1 FSVFGA
7 VITVVLNVLL
17 IPFFGY
23 LGAAWA
29 TLVCYASMMAVSY
42 YYGQRYYPVPYDLAA
57 FAYLIGSA
65 LLIFFLSE
73 WLRGFSGSTW
83 QTTLINSG
91 LLLTWIGV
99 AAAYEHRKKLPLS
112 RLWSR

>member
-1 FSVFGA
+1 MGCLVLGFGA

-65 LLIFFLSE
+65 LLIFSSANGFAVSAVLPGK
-73 WLRGFSGSTW
+73 LR
-83 QTTLINSG
+83 
-91 LLLTWIGV
+91 
-99 AAAYEHRKKLPLS
+99 
-112 RLWSR
+112 